1 MYAGT
6 NKTVISGKAKAMKL
20 MNPNLK
26 IFAFMTDPVSRLFSH
41 INMCIRS
48 KWAFCKNQTLEQV
61 RLWRLIVRVWPS
73 DSYTLL
79 TLDESYWIK
88 FAFNRSCKKSPTI
101 CPSIT
106 QRNLWKQMKWNSA
119 LFIGL
124 FKLAIMLS
132 LQEYIKNTLAKMCI
146 SLMD

>member
-1 MYAGT
+1 MQNTNLNLKSCHPDIVYRDYEPTAFSPKNNFHPTYDSSLPQKSDGEFLIEKSVMYAGT

-61 RLWRLIVRVWPS
+61 RQWRLIVRVWPS

-79 TLDESYWIK
+79 TLDES
-88 FAFNRSCKKSPTI
+88 
-101 CPSIT
+101 
-106 QRNLWKQMKWNSA
+106 
-119 LFIGL
+119 
-124 FKLAIMLS
+124 
-132 LQEYIKNTLAKMCI
+132 
-146 SLMD
+146 